1 MPYIRK
7 KYKNGK
13 LRAEHIV
20 LTNILLYCKKTSGF
34 ICFRIGRYTLYDER
48 GERAGLIMTALPG
61 FYSTLFT
68 IAIPIV
74 LQNFLQTFVNMLDTV
89 MVGRLGATEIAA
101 VGLGNQI
108 FFILNMM
115 LFGISSGGAI
125 FVAQYWG
132 KKDIAGI
139 RRTLGITLA
148 LSFVLSLA
156 FTAAALFFPHELIS
170 LYSSDERVIALG
182 GRYLRCI
189 APSYPMLALSFV
201 FQLAFRATEHVRL
214 PTVSTAVSFFVNAVF
229 NYLLIFGASVSVF
242 GIALTVPAMGVQG
255 AAIATVISRFVELA
269 ITVGHSYRKKYEACG
284 RFTEL
289 FSFDRDFL
297 ARFVKIALPVIINE
311 TLWGL
316 GITTENSI
324 FSHASTD
331 ALAAFNITGTIS
343 QLTWVFFIGVGNGAG
358 IIIGKKIGASA
369 EAEAR
374 RYANR
379 FAWFMPAMAVLIGS
393 LLFPLSLALPLLF
406 NVGPHII
413 RQARLML
420 RVLMCVYPVNAFNMF
435 FIVGMCRSGGD
446 TIYAA
451 INDGVWMWFVAIPIA
466 YIAAFVLHTEP
477 YVIYACLQIEQ
488 IFKSGAGLLRVRNG
502 KWLHN
507 VTR

>member
-1 MPYIRK
+1 
-7 KYKNGK
+7 
-13 LRAEHIV
+13 
-20 LTNILLYCKKTSGF
+20 
-34 ICFRIGRYTLYDER
+34 
-48 GERAGLIMTALPG
+48 MTALPG

-68 IAIPIV
+68 IALPIV

-101 VGLGNQI
+101 AGLGNQI

-125 FVAQYWG
+125 FVAPYWG
-132 KKDIAGI
+132 KKDITGI

-148 LSFVLSLA
+148 LSFALSLI

-182 GRYLRCI
+182 GRYLRCV
-189 APSYPMLALSFV
+189 AWSYPMLAVSFA

-214 PTVSTAVSFFVNAVF
+214 PTVSTAVSFFVNAAF
-229 NYLLIFGASVSVF
+229 NYLLIFGAAVSFFGASVS
-242 GIALTVPAMGVQG
+242 IPAMGVQG

-269 ITVGHSYRKKYEACG
+269 ITIGWSYRKKYEACG
-284 RFTEL
+284 RLAEL
-289 FSFDRDFL
+289 FSFNRDFL
-297 ARFVKIALPVIINE
+297 ARFVKIALPVIVNE
-311 TLWGL
+311 TLWSL

-358 IIIGKKIGASA
+358 IIIGKKIGEGA

-379 FAWFMPAMAVLIGS
+379 SAWFMPAMAVVIGS
-393 LLFPLSLALPLLF
+393 LLFPLSLALPVLF

-413 RQARLML
+413 DQARLML
-420 RVLMCVYPVNAFNMF
+420 RILMCVYPLNAFNMF

-451 INDGVWMWFVAIPIA
+451 VNDGVWMWFVAIPIA
-466 YIAAFVLHTEP
+466 YIAAFVLHAEP
-477 YVIYACLQIEQ
+477 YGIYACLQIEQ
-488 IFKSGAGLLRVRNG
+488 FFKFGAGLLRVRSG

>member
-1 MPYIRK
+1 
-7 KYKNGK
+7 
-13 LRAEHIV
+13 
-20 LTNILLYCKKTSGF
+20 
-34 ICFRIGRYTLYDER
+34 
-48 GERAGLIMTALPG
+48 MTALSG

-68 IAIPIV
+68 IALPIV

-101 VGLGNQI
+101 AGLGNQI

-139 RRTLGITLA
+139 RRTLGITLS
-148 LSFVLSLA
+148 LSFSLSLI
-156 FTAAALFFPHELIS
+156 FTAAALFFPRELIS

-182 GRYLRCI
+182 GRYLRCV
-189 APSYPMLALSFV
+189 APSYPMLALSFA

-214 PTVSTAVSFFVNAVF
+214 PTVSTGISFFVNAVF

-242 GIALTVPAMGVQG
+242 GAALTVPAMGVQG
-255 AAIATVISRFVELA
+255 AAIATVLSRFVELA
-269 ITVGHSYRKKYEACG
+269 ITVGWSYRKKYEACG
-284 RFTEL
+284 RFAEL

-379 FAWFMPAMAVLIGS
+379 FAWFMPAMAVLI
-393 LLFPLSLALPLLF
+393 F
-406 NVGPHII
+406 NVGTHII

-420 RVLMCVYPVNAFNMF
+420 RILMCVYPLNAFNMF

-466 YIAAFVLHTEP
+466 YTAAFVLHAEP